1 MKVSISLIL
10 YYYITVLIFFIVFA
24 IFQPK
29 QGNKPKIGKNLL
41 IYDKNEMCYHIHHWI
56 LSLII
61 MILIISI
68 VLISKGL
75 FNTAIVIILGAFSGI
90 MLSGFLYK
98 DFLSIKQK
106 CQT

>member
-1 MKVSISLIL
+1 MKVPILI
-10 YYYITVLIFFIVFA
+10 YCITLFIFFIIFA

-29 QGNKPKIGKNLL
+29 QGHKPKIGKNLL
-41 IYDKNEMCYHIHHWI
+41 IYDKNGLCYHIHHWM
-56 LSLII
+56 LSLIVI
-61 MILIISI
+61 LLIISI

-75 FNTAIVIILGAFSGI
+75 FNTAIIIILGAFSGI

-106 CQT
+106 CENN

>member
-1 MKVSISLIL
+1 MKVSIIL
-10 YYYITVLIFFIVFA
+10 RYFITVFIFFIVFA

-29 QGNKPKIGKNLL
+29 QGHKPKIGKNLL
-41 IYDKNEMCYHIHHWI
+41 IYDKNGLCYHIHHWM
-56 LSLII
+56 LSLIVI
-61 MILIISI
+61 LLIISI

-75 FNTAIVIILGAFSGI
+75 FNTTIIIILGAFSGI

-106 CQT
+106 CEK

>member
-1 MKVSISLIL
+1 MKASIIL
-10 YYYITVLIFFIVFA
+10 PYFITVFIFFIVFA

-29 QGNKPKIGKNLL
+29 QGKHPTIGKNLL
-41 IYDKNEMCYHIHHWI
+41 IYDKNGMCYHIHHWI

-75 FNTAIVIILGAFSGI
+75 FNTTIVIILGAFSGI

-106 CQT
+106 CENN

>member
-1 MKVSISLIL
+1 MELNILTYCISIF
-10 YYYITVLIFFIVFA
+10 VFFIIFA
-24 IFQPK
+24 IFGPK
-29 QGNKPKIGKNLL
+29 QGKKPKIGKNLL
-41 IYDKNEMCYHIHHWI
+41 IYDKNGMCYHIHHWI

-61 MILIISI
+61 IILVISI

-75 FNTAIVIILGAFSGI
+75 FNTAIMIILGVFSGI

-106 CQT
+106 CENN